1 MNTSSNPDVTVP
13 TEGTAVNTIHLDFQD
28 KVVLVTGASSG
39 IGAAVARGFAA
50 LGARTVLHYNR
61 NADGARNELAAIEAD
76 GGHASIRSADLS
88 STEAAGELV
97 DAVVAEHGRL
107 DVVVN
112 NAGDLVDRRL
122 IPEMSDEEFHRVMD
136 VNLTSVFSVCRRAV
150 PVMRQQGGGSIVNLS
165 SVAART
171 GGAGGSVAY
180 ATAKGAVSTFTR
192 GLAKEVA
199 RDGIRVNAVAP
210 GVIATPFH
218 ERHTA
223 EDQMSVMVAG
233 IPMGRTGTSQECVGA
248 VLFLASDAMSSY
260 VTGQVIEVNG
270 GQLTP

>member
-1 MNTSSNPDVTVP
+1 MNT
-13 TEGTAVNTIHLDFQD
+13 VNLDFHD

-50 LGARTVLHYNR
+50 LGAQTVLHYNR
-61 NADGARNELAAIEAD
+61 NAEGARNQLAAIEAD
-76 GGHASIRSADLS
+76 GGRASILAADLS
-88 STEAAGELV
+88 STDAAGGLV
-97 DAVVAEHGRL
+97 DTVVGEHGRL
-107 DVVVN
+107 DVLVN
-112 NAGDLVDRRL
+112 NAGDLVRRL
-122 IPEMSDEEFHRVMD
+122 PIPEMSDEDFHRVMD

-150 PVMRQQGGGSIVNLS
+150 PVMRGQGGGSIVNLS

-223 EDQMSVMVAG
+223 EDQMSTMVAG
-233 IPMGRTGTSQECVGA
+233 IPMGRTGTSEECVGA